1 MEDLLNLG
9 VFIICGA
16 AGVGIMSL
24 FRNRAV
30 KQENNKVVEKVEKID
45 NKNAEMAKQIIDN
58 LTTAAQ
64 RVQELEKE
72 KNDKPKTDQ
81 ELADW
86 FNNRKPD

>member
-1 MEDLLNLG
+1 MEELLNLG
-9 VFIICGA
+9 IFIICGA

-24 FRNRAV
+24 FRNKATR
-30 KQENNKVVEKVEKID
+30 QENNKVVQQVEKID
-45 NKNAEMAKQIIDN
+45 SKNAEMAKQIIDN
-58 LTTAAQ
+58 LTNAAR
-64 RVQELEKE
+64 RVEELEKE

>member
-1 MEDLLNLG
+1 MEELLNLG
-9 VFIICGA
+9 IFIICGA

-24 FRNRAV
+24 FRNKAIR
-30 KQENNKVVEKVEKID
+30 KENDKAIQQVNNID

-58 LTTAAQ
+58 LTNAAK
-64 RVQELEKE
+64 RVEELEKE

-81 ELADW
+81 ELAEW

>member
-1 MEDLLNLG
+1 MEELLNLG
-9 VFIICGA
+9 IFIICGA

-24 FRNRAV
+24 FRNKAIR
-30 KQENNKVVEKVEKID
+30 KENDKVVQQVSNIE

-58 LTTAAQ
+58 LTNAAK
-64 RVQELEKE
+64 RVEELEKE